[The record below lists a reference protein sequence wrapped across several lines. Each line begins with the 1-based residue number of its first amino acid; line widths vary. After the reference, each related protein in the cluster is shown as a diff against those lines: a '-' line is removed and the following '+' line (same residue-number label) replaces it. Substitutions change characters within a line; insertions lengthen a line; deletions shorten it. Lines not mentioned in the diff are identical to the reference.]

1 MYKIRSAAPKN
12 YKKNFLLDDHF
23 GEVRKNFNFQRD
35 FCIDGFFFK
44 GENTNFVTPPLQ
56 SQKQIVSG
64 FDRKFVSG
72 HLRTQRVWL
81 RRFDLK
87 NIRYRPFKGEKP
99 VITGLTGKCKDWS
112 KICHH
117 HQILCHQITLW
128 GFFHP

>member
-12 YKKNFLLDDHF
+12 YKKYFLLDDHF

-64 FDRKFVSG
+64 FDQKFVSG
-72 HLRTQRVWL
+72 HLLNVSDYV
-81 RRFDLK
+81 DL
-87 NIRYRPFKGEKP
+87 
-99 VITGLTGKCKDWS
+99 T
-112 KICHH
+112 
-117 HQILCHQITLW
+117 
-128 GFFHP
+128 